1 MQKIMPTTC
10 LLIAIMICIVLH
22 FIIPIQ
28 YILHSPLN
36 LIGFLPLLF
45 GVWINVSADRAF
57 KKANTTIKP
66 YEESSALVQDGV
78 FGSSRNPMYLG
89 FVTILLGISILLR
102 SISPY
107 LVVVTFA
114 ILMEL
119 VFIRSEE
126 KMLQETFGDQWE
138 EYRLRVRK
146 WI

>member
-1 MQKIMPTTC
+1 MQKLMPTTY
-10 LLIAIMICIVLH
+10 LLIAIVICIGLH

-36 LIGFLPLLF
+36 LTGLLPLLF

-57 KKANTTIKP
+57 KKANTTVKP

-78 FGSSRNPMYLG
+78 FRLSRNPMYLG
-89 FVTILLGISILLR
+89 FVTILVGISILLR